1 MEILD
6 ELKTVNFHRL
16 HVLKRPKIEDMP
28 TLEDADEHKLPA
40 INRLL
45 IKMFE
50 FNREMNSVGLFL
62 EEDQEDKDDNYHQK
76 KLYELT
82 DKRFK
87 KMSDLKIS
95 IASKWFDPEYRIALC
110 GGFKFHL
117 YIEQRI
123 HPEISDWLKIDI
135 CHLNT
140 KPISFVSAREYGRY
154 LTSSFYRGKCFFD
167 GIEIGPKERNLTIV
181 NDGLTFKLKT
191 FNQCVDDACA
201 VMQALIVSKGS
212 LVAIP

>member
-1 MEILD
+1 MEITE
-6 ELKTVNFHRL
+6 ELKTVNFYRL
-16 HVLKRPKIEDMP
+16 HMLMSPKIEDMP

-50 FNREMNSVGLFL
+50 FNREMNSVGLSL
-62 EEDQEDKDDNYHQK
+62 QEEKGDHYHQK

-82 DKRFK
+82 DTRFK
-87 KMSDLKIS
+87 GPGVLRIS
-95 IASKWFDPEYRIALC
+95 ITSKWFDPKYGIALH

-117 YIEQRI
+117 YIDQRI
-123 HPEISDWLKIDI
+123 HPEISDWLRIDI

-140 KPISFVSAREYGRY
+140 TPISFVSAREYDRY
-154 LTSSFYRGKCFFD
+154 LTPPFYHGKHFFD
-167 GIEIGPKERNLTIV
+167 GIEVGPKERNFATI
-181 NDGLTFKLKT
+181 NDGLTFKITT
-191 FNQCVDDACA
+191 FNQCVADACA
-201 VMQALIVSKGS
+201 VMQALIISKDS

>member
-1 MEILD
+1 MKILD
-6 ELKTVNFHRL
+6 ELETVNFHRL

-50 FNREMNSVGLFL
+50 FNREMDSVRLFL
-62 EEDQEDKDDNYHQK
+62 RKDKDDRYHQK
-76 KLYELT
+76 KLYKLT
-82 DKRFK
+82 DTRFK
-87 KMSDLKIS
+87 GASDLKIS
-95 IASKWFDPEYRIALC
+95 IESKWFDPEYRIALR

-140 KPISFVSAREYGRY
+140 KPISFVSAREYDRY
-154 LTSSFYRGKCFFD
+154 LTSSFYRGKRFFD
-167 GIEIGPKERNLTIV
+167 GIEIGPKERNLTTV

>member
-1 MEILD
+1 MEIVN

-16 HVLKRPKIEDMP
+16 HMLMSPKIGDMP

-50 FNREMNSVGLFL
+50 FNREMSSVGLSL
-62 EEDQEDKDDNYHQK
+62 QEDKDDRYHQK
-76 KLYELT
+76 KLYKLT
-82 DKRFK
+82 DSRFK
-87 KMSDLKIS
+87 EMSDLKIF
-95 IASKWFDPEYRIALC
+95 IESKWFDPKYGIALH

-117 YIEQRI
+117 YIDQRI
-123 HPEISDWLKIDI
+123 HPEISDWLRIDI

-140 KPISFVSAREYGRY
+140 TPVSFVSAREYDRY
-154 LTSSFYRGKCFFD
+154 LTPPFYRGKLFFD
-167 GIEIGPKERNLTIV
+167 GVGVGSKERNFATI
-181 NDGLTFKLKT
+181 NHGLTFKIKT

-201 VMQALIVSKGS
+201 VMQALIIAKDNLILIS
-212 LVAIP
+212 

>member
-1 MEILD
+1 MEIID

-16 HVLKRPKIEDMP
+16 HMLMRPKTEDMP

-50 FNREMNSVGLFL
+50 FNREMSSVGLSL
-62 EEDQEDKDDNYHQK
+62 QEDKDDHYHRKQ
-76 KLYELT
+76 LYKLT
-82 DKRFK
+82 DTRFK
-87 KMSDLKIS
+87 GMGDLKIS
-95 IASKWFDPEYRIALC
+95 IKSKWFDPKYGIALH
-110 GGFKFHL
+110 GGFKFYL
-117 YIEQRI
+117 CIEQSI
-123 HPEISDWLKIDI
+123 HPEISDWLRIDI

-140 KPISFVSAREYGRY
+140 MPMSFASEREYDRY
-154 LTSSFYRGKCFFD
+154 LTPPIYRGKRFFD
-167 GIEIGPKERNLTIV
+167 GIKVGPKERKYDMI
-181 NDGLTFKLKT
+181 NDGLTFKIKT

-201 VMQALIVSKGS
+201 VMQALIISKGN

>member
-1 MEILD
+1 MEIAD

-16 HVLKRPKIEDMP
+16 HMLMSPKIEDMP

-50 FNREMNSVGLFL
+50 FNREMSSVGLSL
-62 EEDQEDKDDNYHQK
+62 QEDKDDHYHQK

-82 DKRFK
+82 DTRFK
-87 KMSDLKIS
+87 GTSDFKIS
-95 IASKWFDPEYRIALC
+95 IESKWFDPKYGIALH

-123 HPEISDWLKIDI
+123 HPEISDWLRIDI
-135 CHLNT
+135 RHFNT
-140 KPISFVSAREYGRY
+140 TPMSFVSAREYDRY
-154 LTSSFYRGKCFFD
+154 LTPTFYRGKCFFD
-167 GIEIGPKERNLTIV
+167 GIEIGPKERNFATID
-181 NDGLTFKLKT
+181 DGLTFKINK
-191 FNQCVDDACA
+191 FNQCVDDACS
-201 VMQALIVSKGS
+201 VMQALIAFKNS
-212 LVAIP
+212 LVAIS